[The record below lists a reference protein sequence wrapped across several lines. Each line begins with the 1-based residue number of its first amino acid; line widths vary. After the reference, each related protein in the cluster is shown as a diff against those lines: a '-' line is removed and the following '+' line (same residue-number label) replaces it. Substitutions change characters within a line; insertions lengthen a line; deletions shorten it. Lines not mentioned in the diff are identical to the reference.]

1 MTAQPYILIYRPSAL
16 FLIGPFG
23 TPKEASRW
31 VRKPENNPLNDPRW
45 VVVNLTDP
53 QLAMAVPVVAAND
66 KLPALEGR
74 ALSAVLEASA

>member
-1 MTAQPYILIYRPSAL
+1 MTAQPYLLIYRTNAL

-45 VVVNLTDP
+45 VVVHLTDAQAGLP
-53 QLAMAVPVVAAND
+53 VPIVAAND
-66 KLPALEGR
+66 RLPTLEAR
-74 ALSAVLEASA
+74 AFGAVLEASA